1 MTLKY
6 VGERAFD
13 HRLAEFN
20 YEEHEEER
28 FFKIAEE
35 LKEEG
40 YNIDTG
46 VEGWAAI
53 RVEDRI
59 EFEEVKRDFQRIRR
73 AIK

>member
-6 VGERAFD
+6 VGERAYD
-13 HRLAEFN
+13 HRLAEFT

-53 RVEDRI
+53 RVEDRN

-73 AIK
+73 SIK